1 MIRFD
6 FYKGIFIKRNNLF
19 NMKKISTFLVVDDIF
34 FEL

>member
-19 NMKKISTFLVVDDIF
+19 NMKKISTFF
-34 FEL
+34 GNR

>member
-19 NMKKISTFLVVDDIF
+19 NMKKISTFF
-34 FEL
+34 GSR